1 VAANNDMDGW
11 RRKNSDPTQIE
22 LMLMDGTRYAGTVLV
37 LRGKHLRDVIN
48 GPEQFVEVETLH
60 SGLVTVSKS
69 AIKLI
74 LLGSIPAADQME
86 KRLAA
91 INSSDSFEVL
101 GLKQTATLED
111 VRAAFVALAHQY
123 HPDRYATAELPTEV
137 MAYLNIM
144 IRRINAANGE
154 LRELLEFESKQS
166 AATAA

>member
-22 LMLMDGTRYAGTVLV
+22 LTLIDGTRYTGTVLV

-48 GPEQFVEVETLH
+48 GPEQFVEVETPH
-60 SGLVTVSKS
+60 SGLVTVSKA

-74 LLGSIPAADQME
+74 LLGSIPAADQLE

-91 INSSDSFEVL
+91 INSSNSFEVL
-101 GLKQTATLED
+101 GVQQTATLDE
-111 VRAAFVALAHQY
+111 VRAAFVTLAHQY

-144 IRRINAANGE
+144 IRRINAAHAE
-154 LRELLEFESKQS
+154 LRELLEFEKSQNS
-166 AATAA
+166 ATAA